1 MEILAKINLGKN
13 MLRQEQ
19 HFFALKNLYL
29 YTKIRRTHLFNT
41 MSEGVSKFLHRC
53 KSCGSFEK
61 EAIIAHVIDG
71 RMP

>member
-1 MEILAKINLGKN
+1 MQIFFYYFSMQILAKINLGKN

-29 YTKIRRTHLFNT
+29 LTK
-41 MSEGVSKFLHRC
+41 K
-53 KSCGSFEK
+53 
-61 EAIIAHVIDG
+61 AIIAHVIDG

>member
-1 MEILAKINLGKN
+1 MQIFFYHFSMQILAKIDLSKN

-29 YTKIRRTHLFNT
+29 LTK
-41 MSEGVSKFLHRC
+41 K
-53 KSCGSFEK
+53 
-61 EAIIAHVIDG
+61 AIIAHVIDG